1 MNERDTQGH
10 NERGH
15 RALKRIRLERGSLT
29 FWIGKRGNTFIAYMT
44 FINAILGVASPSI
57 MSMYGAEGLKRLYEG
72 KNGKGL
78 FK

>member
-1 MNERDTQGH
+1 M
-10 NERGH
+10 
-15 RALKRIRLERGSLT
+15 KRIRPGRGSPD
-29 FWIGKRGNTFIAYMT
+29 FWIGKRGNTFIAYRT

-57 MSMYGAEGLKRLYEG
+57 MSMYGAEGSKRLYEG